1 MHSFLRRAMCAL
13 LCLCLLL
20 PTFAL
25 AEQPDATGLRFDLA
39 FQMDPETFPEEQRS
53 VMSGIADLMN
63 ILTLRGTLDQSFTG
77 CFDLNTEWML
87 AGEEETR
94 TSLRLYGMESC
105 WGIESNL
112 LGDEMLMVNMIAL
125 LEFSMKAYFHLD
137 IPLQK
142 LTLLVSPYVHTS
154 ALDALTSAWR
164 QIMLAK
170 EGKRTISRK
179 NVLSLAQEMAD
190 IAESDRTFQYWVKAL
205 ALDAGYDEA
214 IMEFMASLPEWV
226 GSIVSTKGIS
236 VTFKGATETWQTGE
250 TTLFTRTV
258 EDSVTAWSLTLP
270 TTANGYDLSAYYH
283 GQPNGEHTLYIL
295 VTDEY
300 QETLLDC
307 TVKADNIPD
316 LTSEVPIASPFTL
329 MVDATGE
336 ALREELHLRFAGE
349 GQDGW
354 FTLSMLEPVTNAPQL
369 TLSGMLEPYI
379 PETVPHFTSE
389 QMSTGMNLLSMND
402 VTLTELLG
410 KISSPLYHGALP
422 LLVHMPASSVQSI
435 LDLLTEHRVISLLV
449 NGGASSAE
457 EEYFD

>member
-1 MHSFLRRAMCAL
+1 MRSFLRRAMCAL
-13 LCLCLLL
+13 LCLCLLVPSL
-20 PTFAL
+20 AI
-25 AEQPDATGLRFDLA
+25 AEQDVTGLRFSLA
-39 FQMDPETFPEEQRS
+39 FQMDPEAFPEEQQS

-63 ILTLRGTLDQSFTG
+63 ILTVQGTLDQSFTG
-77 CFDLNTEWML
+77 CFDLNADLLL

-94 TSLRLYGMESC
+94 TNLRLYGMESC

-137 IPLQK
+137 IPLQR

-164 QIMLAK
+164 RIMLAK
-170 EGKRTISRK
+170 EGKRAISRK

-190 IAESDRTFQYWVKAL
+190 IASSDRTFQYWVQAL
-205 ALDAGYDEA
+205 ALDAGYDET
-214 IMEFMASLPEWV
+214 IMEFMAALPEWA
-226 GSIVSTKGIS
+226 GSFVSSKGIS
-236 VTFKGATETWQTGE
+236 VSFKGSTETWTTGK

-270 TTANGYDLSAYYH
+270 TTTNGYDLSAYYN
-283 GQPNGEHTLYIL
+283 GQPNGEHTLHITM
-295 VTDEY
+295 TDAE
-300 QETLLDC
+300 QQTILDC

-316 LTSEVPIASPFTL
+316 LTSEVPISSPFSL
-329 MVDATGE
+329 WVDMTGE
-336 ALREELHLRFAGE
+336 ALQESVHLRFAGE
-349 GQDGW
+349 GQDGY
-354 FTLSMLEPVTNAPQL
+354 FTLSMLEPQHNIPQL
-369 TLSGMLEPYI
+369 TLSGMLEPYT
-379 PETVPHFTSE
+379 PETVPDFTSA
-389 QMSTGMNLLSMND
+389 QMSEGMNLLSMND

-410 KISSPLYHGALP
+410 KISSPLFQGAVP

-449 NGGASSAE
+449 NGGAASE